1 MIQLKFLSQDVLR
14 LIGKRKVRYLYFV
27 FTRGFAGVLLYRMER
42 LCYLIFKDLY
52 PGIRLLFLPL
62 ILLLQSYSNIDIH
75 YKANIA
81 GGLLVLHPS
90 VGCVISGQVKIGSNL
105 TITGGNVI
113 GVNKTKKGVY
123 SIGNHCTLGANATII
138 GPLSIEDRVTVGANA
153 CVTKSFNQSHII
165 LAGVPAKELK
175 S

>member
-14 LIGKRKVRYLYFV
+14 LIGKRKVRYLYFF

-52 PGIRLLFLPL
+52 PGIRLLFLPI
-62 ILLLQSYSNIDIH
+62 ILLFQSYSNIDIH

-90 VGCVISGQVKIGSNL
+90 VGCVISGQAMIGSNL
-105 TITGGNVI
+105 TVTGGNVI
-113 GVNKTKKGVY
+113 GINKSKKGIF
-123 SIGNHCTLGANATII
+123 SIGNNCTLGANATII
-138 GPLSIEDRVTVGANA
+138 GPLVINNNVRIGANA
-153 CVTKSFNQSHII
+153 CVTKSFDKSNIV
-165 LAGVPAKELK
+165 LVGVPAKELIG
-175 S
+175 